1 MYKKALFLLLFLFA
15 SKVLIAQRSTFVKGQ
30 IRDSIGTVSNA
41 TILNL
46 NTKRGTVSNDDGV
59 FEIRVRLGDS
69 LRLSSVQHI
78 TKIIY
83 ISKATFAHKKIAIQL
98 LIETNVL
105 EAFELKKHDLSGRLG
120 IDVKKVVRNDNE
132 ISAVTL
138 GLPNAG
144 RKKMK
149 KVDREIYTA
158 TTSSGGISLDHLLN
172 TLSGRIKMLR
182 KKKQIVEE
190 DMDVQILLKQY
201 NYDLEKNFNIRK
213 DDTIRFLYFCRT
225 DTLFKKALFN
235 NEFSLIKFLEEKA
248 IEFNKLNSNLAH

>member
-1 MYKKALFLLLFLFA
+1 MYKKALLLLLLLFA
-15 SKVLIAQRSTFVKGQ
+15 SKLLVAQRSTFIGGQ
-30 IRDSIGTVSNA
+30 VRDSIGTVSNA

-46 NTKRGTVSNDDGV
+46 NTKRGTVSNDDGI

-69 LRLSSVQHI
+69 LQLSSVQHI
-78 TKIIY
+78 TKIVY
-83 ISKATFAHKKIAIQL
+83 ISKAALARKKIEIQL
-98 LIETNVL
+98 LIETTVL

-120 IDVKKVVRNDNE
+120 IDVKKVTKENK

-158 TTSSGGISLDHLLN
+158 TSSSGGISLDHIIN

-190 DMDVQILLKQY
+190 DIDVQILLKQY
-201 NYDLEKNFNIRK
+201 NYDLEKNFNIKK
-213 DDTIRFLYFCRT
+213 DATTRFLYFCRT
-225 DTLFKKALFN
+225 DTLFNKALFN
-235 NEFSLIKFLEEKA
+235 NELSLIKFLEEKA
-248 IEFNKLNSNLAH
+248 IEFNKLNSNLAN

>member
-1 MYKKALFLLLFLFA
+1 MGKKFFVLFLLFFT
-15 SKVLIAQRSTFVKGQ
+15 SKVLIAQRSSFIKGHLK
-30 IRDSIGTVSNA
+30 DSIGTISNA

-46 NTKRGTVSNDDGV
+46 STKRGTVSNDDGI

-83 ISKATFAHKKIAIQL
+83 ISKATFIRKEIAVRL
-98 LIETNVL
+98 LIETTVL

-120 IDVKKVVRNDNE
+120 IDVKKVTKENK

-144 RKKMK
+144 RKKLK

-158 TTSSGGISLDHLLN
+158 TTSSGGISLDHIIN

-190 DMDVQILLKQY
+190 DIDVQILLKQY
-201 NYDLEKNFNIRK
+201 NYDLEKNFNIK
-213 DDTIRFLYFCRT
+213 KEATTRFLYFCRT
-225 DTLFKKALFN
+225 DTLFNKALFN

-248 IEFNKLNSNLAH
+248 IEFNKLNSNLAD